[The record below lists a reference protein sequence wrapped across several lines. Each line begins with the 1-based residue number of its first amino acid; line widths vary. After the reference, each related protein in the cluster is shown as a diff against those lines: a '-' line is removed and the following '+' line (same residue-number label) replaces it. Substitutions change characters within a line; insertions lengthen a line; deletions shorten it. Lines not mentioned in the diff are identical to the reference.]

1 MLDPVKRHK
10 LIYMKINEFKDFI
23 LENQEDIRDCSIN
36 WKDDFYS
43 FCIDPSGVLKNFPS
57 GGRNIKIHV
66 QFNPPCSENNRN
78 SILEAVDEF
87 VKNFQRSLMK
97 DEIDIINFAITFAI
111 DSFVELEMYYR
122 RKQSSRR
129 NQNESLM
136 DMIALYAKEV
146 EVEELK

>member
-1 MLDPVKRHK
+1 MLDPAKRHK

-23 LENQEDIRDCSIN
+23 FENQEDIRDCSIN
-36 WKDDFYS
+36 WEDDFYS
-43 FCIDPSGVLKNFPS
+43 FLIDPSGALENFPS
-57 GGRNIKIHV
+57 GGRNIKICV
-66 QFNPPCSENNRN
+66 QFNPPCTEDNRN

-122 RKQSSRR
+122 RKQNLRL

-146 EVEELK
+146 EAEELK